1 MSLSVI
7 AGVASLAMEYGP
19 AAIRGISSLFGGSE
33 TADKVAE
40 AVEQADSMF
49 GANKAQKELAVT
61 RALQNLPPE
70 SLVELENIKVELE
83 KEKTRRQ
90 ELTLGDKQAEHH
102 ETQVTIRNGD
112 NAKDEYVRQTRPKQA
127 RQSFWAGTLYIF
139 LMTAAKVFGFS
150 ESGPDIAIALTLYA
164 LAFSYHGLRS
174 LDGFAPYSKSSG
186 DKITSAIGSVIKG
199 RK

>member
-1 MSLSVI
+1 MAIGTI
-7 AGVASLAMEYGP
+7 ATIASLALKVGP

-40 AVEQADSMF
+40 AVEKVDSVIGMT
-49 GANKAQKELAVT
+49 KEQKEVAVT
-61 RALQNLPPE
+61 RQLQSLPPE
-70 SLVELENIKVELE
+70 AMVDLKRLEVEMQKDLTRRMELE
-83 KEKTRRQ
+83 
-90 ELTLGDKQAEHH
+90 LGDKQAEHN
-102 ETQVTIRNGD
+102 ETQTTIRAGD
-112 NAKDEYVRQTRPKQA
+112 VAQDEYVRRTRPKQA

-150 ESGPDIAIALTLYA
+150 ETGPDVTIALTLYA
-164 LAFSYHGLRS
+164 LSYSYHGLRT

-186 DKITSAIGSVIKG
+186 DKVMGAIGNVIKG